1 MRRVGEYRGSDLRAR
16 RRKFSSSPRGGLQ
29 KMMTGYGFKDKTNT
43 KPQPNKYEGVPESSH
58 LTSRGRA
65 KTWYGAKTENV
76 VRSRLRSV
84 RRGYETFARLR
95 KGFDDTERSSETKT
109 GL

>member
-1 MRRVGEYRGSDLRAR
+1 MTCPCTSTN
-16 RRKFSSSPRGGLQ
+16 SSSYGMNSMAWVLPFP
-29 KMMTGYGFKDKTNT
+29 MMTGYGFKDKTNT

-65 KTWYGAKTENV
+65 KTWYGAENV

-95 KGFDDTERSSETKT
+95 KGFDDTERSSE
-109 GL
+109 